1 MSLDFYST
9 AFKRMLKCITDRLMD
24 LFIYLFLP
32 RKIGNFIK
40 IVRRGG
46 EIRQG
51 WKCSALLRKGKIKVS
66 FKRRAS
72 CSESERWKGW
82 KESILLCTGY
92 SFICFCLFLLLF
104 FVFFLVLNE
113 NTHSSF
119 YLHGSVWEMIH
130 NPSRSGSTTEPD
142 ISFFNLP
149 FNFNLGT
156 VKAEPLCVGAEL
168 KTNVQ

>member
-24 LFIYLFLP
+24 LFNYFFLP

-92 SFICFCLFLLLF
+92 SFICFCLFFVYTRTALF
-104 FVFFLVLNE
+104 TCTAQF
-113 NTHSSF
+113 
-119 YLHGSVWEMIH
+119 G
-130 NPSRSGSTTEPD
+130 
-142 ISFFNLP
+142 
-149 FNFNLGT
+149 
-156 VKAEPLCVGAEL
+156 K
-168 KTNVQ
+168 